1 MQKYDL
7 KNTIWKILG
16 FSKTFKLDL
25 IEDGDCSFLRKSSV
39 SKTNTSFLD
48 FFNKSVL
55 GFNDS
60 PPKLDLQIS
69 KLQKITIDEENEA
82 KKTTENQNNQSIL
95 EKMLEKEAISSMKAS
110 KETVNCKEIS
120 KENSS
125 YEEKTQE
132 KIDKNLNEVTD
143 AQKFYAESLMRIK
156 KINQDYFLSPKNRFP
171 STFASDKFK
180 KKKSNNTENV
190 IEPCS

>member
-1 MQKYDL
+1 M
-7 KNTIWKILG
+7 
-16 FSKTFKLDL
+16 
-25 IEDGDCSFLRKSSV
+25 EDGDCSFLRKSSV

-69 KLQKITIDEENEA
+69 KLQKITIDEENDPR
-82 KKTTENQNNQSIL
+82 KTENQSNQSIL
-95 EKMLEKEAISSMKAS
+95 EKNQEKPDISVLKTSNEAI
-110 KETVNCKEIS
+110 NLKEIM
-120 KENSS
+120 KENRSFCNQ
-125 YEEKTQE
+125 EEKAAGKSE
-132 KIDKNLNEVTD
+132 NNLNEVTD

-171 STFASDKFK
+171 STFSSDKFK
-180 KKKSNNTENV
+180 KKKNVNNNNENAFD
-190 IEPCS
+190 S